1 MKSRDPRGYDSR
13 TADQMAAEW
22 LARHDRGLTAAEQDE
37 FSQWLATEPRHR
49 VAWAEC
55 RWSWD
60 ELDRLAGL
68 PTALPAKPDPDL
80 LAPATGGCLRWLT
93 AHSRL
98 TAWGAVAAIFVVAI
112 VSVRWWLSW
121 TDRADNGPALPLMPL
136 IEQRQLTDGS
146 IVQMNRWAVVTSRFT
161 SGERRVRLERG
172 EAHFQV
178 KKDAAR
184 PFIVEVAGVAV
195 RAVGTAFN
203 VRCASSSVEVLVTA
217 GQVAVQ
223 KVASPDRVTGTDRS
237 SLSAGTL
244 LAAGECA
251 LVLLDLGAPP
261 PTVQHLSPG
270 EIEARLAWQPRRL
283 EFTATPL
290 AEIVAEFNRRNPVRL
305 TLASDE
311 LASLRL
317 SLAFR
322 SDNVE
327 GFVRLLVSHFGVRA
341 EWRDPHEI
349 LLQLAVPSAK
359 P

>member
-1 MKSRDPRGYDSR
+1 MKSRDPRGDDTR

-37 FSQWLATEPRHR
+37 FSQWLAAEPRHR

-80 LAPATGGCLRWLT
+80 LAPATSEWLLWLT
-93 AHSRL
+93 AHSRV
-98 TAWGAVAAIFVVAI
+98 TALGAVAAILVLAL
-112 VSVRWWLSW
+112 VSARWWPSRP
-121 TDRADNGPALPLMPL
+121 DRADNHPLLPPMPL
-136 IEQRQLTDGS
+136 IEQRRLADGS
-146 IVQMNRWAVVTSRFT
+146 IVQMNRGSVVASRFT
-161 SGERRVRLERG
+161 PEERLVRLEHG

-178 KKDAAR
+178 TKDAAR
-184 PFIVEVAGVAV
+184 PFIVEVGGVAV

-223 KVASPDRVTGTDRS
+223 KVAFPNRVTGTDRS
-237 SLSAGTL
+237 SLPAGTL
-244 LAAGECA
+244 LVAGECA

-261 PTVQHLSPG
+261 PAVQHLSPG

-349 LLQLAVPSAK
+349 LLQLAVPSVE